1 MQQGEMLATRWF
13 DTILFV
19 LCAALLTDFCRCAT
33 VTKEAALELKVDF
46 NEDFDND
53 FGKGTLTED
62 TGNLDKVDND
72 DDEEDR
78 DAEDLPEDEGADDGE
93 DNGEQDTD
101 DRDYVGE
108 DKDDE
113 NEDESIYED
122 EDYLDEE
129 DDFGEG
135 DEIIDQDEDEDE
147 EKGGDLSYVTAMEEA
162 NELEILPRDEKNK
175 NGGKI
180 SRLEEN

>member
-1 MQQGEMLATRWF
+1 MLATRWF
-13 DTILFV
+13 ATSLFV
-19 LCAALLTDFCRCAT
+19 LYAALFTDFCDCVT
-33 VTKEAALELKVDF
+33 VTKEAALELKDDF

-53 FGKGTLTED
+53 FEKVALTKD
-62 TGNLDKVDND
+62 TENLAEVDND
-72 DDEEDR
+72 NDEKDTK
-78 DAEDLPEDEGADDGE
+78 DLPEDEGADDGE
-93 DNGEQDTD
+93 DDDEQDTD

-122 EDYLDEE
+122 DDDLDE

-135 DEIIDQDEDEDE
+135 DEET
-147 EKGGDLSYVTAMEEA
+147 GGDLSYETAMVEA

-175 NGGKI
+175 NEGKI
-180 SRLEEN
+180 WRLEEN

>member
-13 DTILFV
+13 ATILFV

-33 VTKEAALELKVDF
+33 VTKEAGLELKDDF
-46 NEDFDND
+46 KEDFDND
-53 FGKGTLTED
+53 FGKGASTED
-62 TGNLDKVDND
+62 TENLAEVDND
-72 DDEEDR
+72 DDEG
-78 DAEDLPEDEGADDGE
+78 DAEYLPEDEGADDGK

-108 DKDDE
+108 DRDDE
-113 NEDESIYED
+113 NKDESIYKD
-122 EDYLDEE
+122 DNDLDEE
-129 DDFGEG
+129 D
-135 DEIIDQDEDEDE
+135 EILDQDEDEDE
-147 EKGGDLSYVTAMEEA
+147 ERGGDLSYETAIEGA

-175 NGGKI
+175 NEGKI

>member
-1 MQQGEMLATRWF
+1 MRQGEMLATRWF
-13 DTILFV
+13 VTILFV

-33 VTKEAALELKVDF
+33 VTKEAGLELKDDF

-53 FGKGTLTED
+53 FGKGVSTED
-62 TGNLDKVDND
+62 NENLPEVHHDD
-72 DDEEDR
+72 DDE

-93 DNGEQDTD
+93 DNGEQDTE

-108 DKDDE
+108 DKGDE

-122 EDYLDEE
+122 DHDLEEE

-135 DEIIDQDEDEDE
+135 DEIKDQDEEEDE
-147 EKGGDLSYVTAMEEA
+147 EKGGDLSYETAMEGA
-162 NELEILPRDEKNK
+162 NELEILPRDGKNK
-175 NGGKI
+175 NEGKI
-180 SRLEEN
+180 SRLKEN